1 MSHPDFPHISQ
12 FFIHSPMYCVSKI
25 NGIVS
30 LIHQSLYCSVIFWVS
45 LAPEVRH
52 FFWVIHFFL
61 YLSWRKCAKY
71 GGKNLHEKGGKTQ
84 AFKISVSK
92 FTLLEKKETTLLEA
106 DVDTVSVIE
115 DGKSS
120 LEPLPLQR
128 GIDGPKNSC
137 DWSPLQLTEGQ
148 QKLWRT
154 KSETSLPRLMCRTLI
169 SQFFLFSS
177 AGSNIHLSDKV
188 RLVWE
193 GNYRFF
199 YNI

>member
-1 MSHPDFPHISQ
+1 M
-12 FFIHSPMYCVSKI
+12 
-25 NGIVS
+25 
-30 LIHQSLYCSVIFWVS
+30 
-45 LAPEVRH
+45 
-52 FFWVIHFFL
+52 
-61 YLSWRKCAKY
+61 SWRKCAKY

-137 DWSPLQLTEGQ
+137 D
-148 QKLWRT
+148 
-154 KSETSLPRLMCRTLI
+154 
-169 SQFFLFSS
+169 
-177 AGSNIHLSDKV
+177 
-188 RLVWE
+188 
-193 GNYRFF
+193 
-199 YNI
+199 